1 MLSVTG
7 ADDLMKTKKILALIL
22 TFAIVFCCAACTGNN
37 TSSETGGDEPVSS
50 DASSSGT
57 SSGDASSEDT
67 SSDNLSSDT
76 SSSQGGNNSSSGGS
90 SSGGSSLGGTS
101 SGNTSSGGAQSTPSG
116 NESDSTDNTA
126 VTLSASGTILA
137 KNYALAQADSSSDWI
152 YQNNP
157 DRGFR
162 MEVRMAIDPALW
174 NQTNMME
181 SLDEWRSFYRD
192 ENPRLAQTYFYLTGL
207 PDQLPQY
214 AFDRMQAYFDGCRQ
228 RNIKIVLRF
237 AYQHSGTLNYAGDG
251 GEATQKTMLAH
262 MSQLGDILEKN
273 KDVIHVVQIGF
284 IGAWGEWHSYTDHG
298 EYEIDEVALVKGI
311 LNMVPDDLFLQMRYI
326 VNHREMAESLSESEM
341 ARIGFHAD
349 GVNGVK
355 HHSESYGTKNWAYK
369 TSLAA
374 LSPQDGEMM
383 WGGETYNHMLPN
395 FPDYAFAD
403 NNPRTNELKWSNIV
417 GELAEH
423 CFTSF
428 SLHHSY
434 RETEIND
441 GIDPPYT
448 MYFWQ
453 SRYITSADL
462 EKLGL
467 FYSPGWFTDKN
478 GKTVRRS
485 QFDYVRDYLG
495 YRVGLNNFSA
505 SGTLS
510 TGKKVDI
517 TLNLSNYGFS
527 AAFNI
532 TSGFAV
538 LDENNNVVSFT
549 KAGDPSKWYSRTP
562 GSAAKYMTS
571 GFNTFPNKELLSHDV
586 SANITLPNK
595 SGKYK
600 IAFYAESTNGQP
612 VYFVNNMEVVN
623 GYHILANI
631 EVA

>member
-1 MLSVTG
+1 
-7 ADDLMKTKKILALIL
+7 MKTKKFLALIL
-22 TFAIVFCCAACTGNN
+22 TFAIFFCCTACTGNN

-50 DASSSGT
+50 DASSNDTSSADTSSEDASSDTTFSQDSGSSSTDGTSSTDSSSDGSSSGNNSSGGGVSNITSSENSSQTT
-57 SSGDASSEDT
+57 SSGDDSA
-67 SSDNLSSDT
+67 
-76 SSSQGGNNSSSGGS
+76 Q
-90 SSGGSSLGGTS
+90 
-101 SGNTSSGGAQSTPSG
+101 NTGA
-116 NESDSTDNTA
+116 
-126 VTLSASGTILA
+126 TLSASGTLSA
-137 KNYALAQADSSSDWI
+137 KNYALAQANSSTDWI

-162 MEVRMAIDPALW
+162 MEVRMAIDPTFW
-174 NQTNMME
+174 NQSNMME
-181 SLDEWRSFYRD
+181 SLDYWRSFYTD
-192 ENPRLAQTYFYLTGL
+192 ENPRLAQTYFYLNGL
-207 PDQLPQY
+207 PEELPQY
-214 AFDRMQAYFDGCRQ
+214 AFDRMQSYFDGCRK

-237 AYQHSGTLNYAGDG
+237 AYQHSGTLSYAGDG
-251 GEATQKTMLAH
+251 GEATQKTMLSH

-284 IGAWGEWHSYTDHG
+284 IGAWGEWHSYTDAD
-298 EYEIDEVALVKGI
+298 EYEIDEVALVKGV
-311 LNMVPDDLFLQMRYI
+311 LDMVPDELFLQMRYI
-326 VNHREMAESLSESEM
+326 ANHKEVAASLTEAEM

-349 GVNGVK
+349 GVSGVK
-355 HHSESYGTKNWAYK
+355 HHIESYGTKNWAYK

-374 LSPQDGEMM
+374 FSPQDGEMM
-383 WGGETYNHMLPN
+383 WGGETYNNMMPN

-403 NNPRTNELKWSNIV
+403 NNPKTNELKWSNIV

-434 RETEIND
+434 KETEIND
-441 GIDPPYT
+441 GVNPPYT

-453 SRYITSADL
+453 SRYITAKDL
-462 EKLGL
+462 EKYGL

-478 GKTVRRS
+478 GRTISRS

-495 YRVGLNNFSA
+495 YRVGLNDFSA
-505 SGTLS
+505 NGTLS

-517 TLNLSNYGFS
+517 SLNLTNYGFS

-538 LDENNNVVSFT
+538 LDENNKVVSFT
-549 KAGDPSKWYSRTP
+549 EAGDPSTWYSRTP

-586 SANITLPNK
+586 SAKITLPDK
-595 SGKYK
+595 AGKYK
-600 IAFYAESTNGQP
+600 IAFYAVSTNGQP

-623 GYHILANI
+623 GYHILANVEI
-631 EVA
+631 S